1 MRGAASLQRTIKCNA
16 RQVTGVTDSTRGPLR
31 RTRRSFL
38 RTASAG
44 AALLSGSAVVS
55 GTGAAQEDDEN
66 EDEPAG
72 YLVFVYDDSPA
83 EDYHQTFHAHEEY
96 DAPGC
101 VAACPGLMD
110 TTEDWLYSGQLEQ
123 MYDAGWEV
131 MSHTLEHRALGEVP
145 IVEDVEADDT
155 EIYVDSNVHGRY
167 EGDPLVVFDD
177 DGSEAEATVIGQGE
191 DDDGQY
197 LELEE
202 PLGESFTAG
211 YETRVRYTDEFT
223 DDVLAE
229 SQAQLEEI
237 AGEGEVTG
245 YVHTYERDDG
255 LVGELVPEYYDAVPQ
270 DDGVGLNP
278 EHEPDPLDLSRR
290 YFEEDA
296 MDEAEI
302 ADFLDTIANEPDFG
316 ILSGHSHYDTLPP
329 ERVELA
335 IEMAQERDIEIVTLQ
350 EALDQFDVLDAP
362 DRDDTDGAEAEDADE
377 ADETGEADDASE
389 DDDDSSGFFDS
400 IADFFRTLFS

>member
-1 MRGAASLQRTIKCNA
+1 MRA
-16 RQVTGVTDSTRGPLR
+16 
-31 RTRRSFL
+31 
-38 RTASAG
+38 ASAG

-55 GTGAAQEDDEN
+55 SSGAAQEDAED
-66 EDEPAG
+66 DEPAG

-145 IVEDVEADDT
+145 IVEDVAADDA

-177 DGSEAEATVIGQGE
+177 ESEAEATVVGQGE
-191 DDDGQY
+191 DADGQY

-223 DDVLAE
+223 EEVLAE
-229 SQAQLEEI
+229 SRTQLEEI

-255 LVGELVPEYYDAVPQ
+255 LVGELVSEYYEAVPQ

-302 ADFLDTIANEPDFG
+302 ADFLDTVANEPDFG
-316 ILSGHSHYDTLPP
+316 ILSGHSHYETLPP

-350 EALDQFDVLDAP
+350 EALDRFDVLDAP
-362 DRDDTDGAEAEDADE
+362 EREGADE
-377 ADETGEADDASE
+377 DGDSEGSEDSEADGDDGSDGNGDEE
-389 DDDDSSGFFDS
+389 DEESSGFLDG
-400 IADFFRTLFS
+400 IAEFFRTLFS